1 MNERFIS
8 FLGLLAFLG
17 LAWSLSINRRR
28 FPWRVVIWG
37 LGLQVLFALFILKTE
52 PGGLLFEGAQASVL
66 KLNDFALEGA
76 ALVFGP
82 LASEQ
87 ALQQAFGPA
96 TGPLLVVLVSATII
110 LVSAVSSLLYHWG
123 ILPRVVQ
130 GAAWIMRSALRTNGS
145 ETFATAAN
153 IFIGQTEAPLLIK
166 PYLNGMTRSELMAM
180 MTGGMATIA
189 GGVLA
194 AYAAFGR
201 QAGFPEMAGHLV
213 AASVMNAPAALI
225 MAKIILPETEPS
237 ETAAGAP
244 LKLERTA
251 TNSLDAIC
259 RGASDGLML
268 AMNVLA
274 MLIAFVAVVALAN
287 FLLEQVTRPLGT
299 PIQFE
304 VLLGWVHAPLAWLM
318 GVPAGDCLTI
328 GEILGKRVV
337 LNEFLGYLDLT
348 GQRGLLDHRSFV
360 LTTYALCGFA
370 NFGSIAIQIGGIG
383 ALAPQRRADL
393 ARLGPRAMVA
403 GLLACYL
410 TASIVGVI
418 L

>member
-17 LAWSLSINRRR
+17 FAWSFSINRRR

-37 LGLQVLFALFILKTE
+37 LGLQVLFALFILKTG

-110 LVSAVSSLLYHWG
+110 LVSALSSLLYHWG

-194 AYAAFGR
+194 AYSAFGR

-213 AASVMNAPAALI
+213 AALWRRPRALRDGRVRRAPPACRTCAAV
-225 MAKIILPETEPS
+225 S
-237 ETAAGAP
+237 
-244 LKLERTA
+244 
-251 TNSLDAIC
+251 
-259 RGASDGLML
+259 
-268 AMNVLA
+268 
-274 MLIAFVAVVALAN
+274 
-287 FLLEQVTRPLGT
+287 
-299 PIQFE
+299 
-304 VLLGWVHAPLAWLM
+304 
-318 GVPAGDCLTI
+318 
-328 GEILGKRVV
+328 
-337 LNEFLGYLDLT
+337 
-348 GQRGLLDHRSFV
+348 RSF
-360 LTTYALCGFA
+360 
-370 NFGSIAIQIGGIG
+370 
-383 ALAPQRRADL
+383 RRRRQSAQA
-393 ARLGPRAMVA
+393 AR
-403 GLLACYL
+403 
-410 TASIVGVI
+410 
-418 L
+418 